1 MNKTLEQLNEDLN
14 EAIKNEQDLWD
25 DYTDSTY
32 ITEHAQ
38 KAYDDKLNEI
48 KAIDNQTKVWNN
60 ISYFKRKQH
69 NKEKK

>member
-1 MNKTLEQLNEDLN
+1 MDKTIEQLNEDLN

-25 DYTDSTY
+25 DYTDSVY

-48 KAIDNQTKVWNN
+48 KA
-60 ISYFKRKQH
+60 
-69 NKEKK
+69 

>member
-48 KAIDNQTKVWNN
+48 KAIDNQTKV
-60 ISYFKRKQH
+60 
-69 NKEKK
+69 